1 MSDGAAAPAGGA
13 PAPGGDSPGAANTN
27 TETTAPKGTA
37 AAPAAQPQSWGEKDD
52 AELVERFK
60 RSPYRLKSKGVE
72 QAIDSPEALKA
83 FINDAQ
89 RGKGATKVVEEA
101 KREAAEA
108 KKEREEAAK
117 ERELIKRARAGDW
130 NARKELGLV
139 DPREVRQRE
148 QEWEAV
154 PPEVRELYEERNR
167 EAKRADELEAK
178 WKAKEAEELERRE
191 QAELSTARRLATDET
206 HRVMQALGLT
216 ESNAERLM
224 PFVAG
229 AIRDLGNEG
238 LELGVDMTQEL
249 IIERFK
255 QLTGTFDEE
264 MFAGLTPE
272 RAFSSIAKQL
282 DSMDD
287 ATLQKTVP
295 PKLANRIARMV
306 ARAVT
311 QRRAQPQGITAPQA
325 ANDEPEA
332 KQDTPK
338 VLSFGR
344 RW

>member
-1 MSDGAAAPAGGA
+1 MSDGMAAPAGGA
-13 PAPGGDSPGAANTN
+13 PAPGGDSAPSNTN
-27 TETTAPKGTA
+27 TETTAAPK
-37 AAPAAQPQSWGEKDD
+37 APAAPSWSDKDD

-60 RSPYRLKSKGVE
+60 RSPYRLKHKGAE

-89 RGKGATKVVEEA
+89 RGKGASKVVEEA

-108 KKEREEAAK
+108 KREREEASR

-139 DPREVRQRE
+139 DPREIKARQD
-148 QEWEAV
+148 EWEAV

-178 WKAKEAEELERRE
+178 WKAKEAEEHQRRE
-191 QAELSTARRLATDET
+191 EAEISTAKRLATNET
-206 HRVMQALGLT
+206 HRVMKSLGIT
-216 ESNAERLM
+216 EANAERLM

-229 AIRDLGNEG
+229 AIADLSELG

-249 IIERFK
+249 IVERFK
-255 QLTGTFDEE
+255 QLKGGFDEE
-264 MFAGLTPE
+264 MFSSLEPSRAIA
-272 RAFSSIAKQL
+272 AFSKQL

-287 ATLQKTVP
+287 ATLSKALP
-295 PKLANRIARMV
+295 PKLAQRIAKMV
-306 ARAVT
+306 ARSVT
-311 QRRAQPQGITAPQA
+311 QRRAQPQQGATAQPANTNRQEETEQA
-325 ANDEPEA
+325 
-332 KQDTPK
+332 PK